1 MKSPIRIALTV
12 LVSCFLVPT
21 SLVHAEGTDTTTP
34 DSTSQTSAPTTVS
47 TTAPDTVSTTV
58 PSPTTTTTTL
68 PRLSRPQRGAASIG
82 FTRIVLDEQRAYVY
96 NHRKRLIATLPA
108 STGVDDQ
115 TPVGSFKVF
124 SQSAQAFYTPNPNE
138 RMRWMTRFT
147 KGRQGGN
154 IGFHGIPYKV
164 TKSGEIPFPTPL
176 GVAPSSHGCI
186 RMRVADAKWLFH
198 NMKIGTVVSVV
209 RSRG

>member
-1 MKSPIRIALTV
+1 MKSPLRIALTV
-12 LVSCFLVPT
+12 LVACVLVPT
-21 SLVHAEGTDTTTP
+21 SLVNAEGTDTTTP
-34 DSTSQTSAPTTVS
+34 DTTASTTV
-47 TTAPDTVSTTV
+47 PEIVSTTV
-58 PSPTTTTTTL
+58 PAPTTTTSTL
-68 PRLSRPQRGAASIG
+68 PRVSRSQRGVASIG
-82 FTRIVLDEQRAYVY
+82 FARIVLDEQRVYVY

-115 TPVGSFKVF
+115 TPVGTFKVF
-124 SQSAQAFYTPNPNE
+124 SQSAQAYYAPNPSE

-147 KGRQGGN
+147 KGREGGN

-164 TKSGEIPFPTPL
+164 TKTGEIPFPTPL

-186 RMRVADAKWLFH
+186 RMRVADAKWLFQ

>member
-1 MKSPIRIALTV
+1 MKSPIRIALTI
-12 LVSCFLVPT
+12 LVACVLVPT
-21 SLVHAEGTDTTTP
+21 SLVNAEGSDTTTP
-34 DSTSQTSAPTTVS
+34 DTSTTTTVPEIVS
-47 TTAPDTVSTTV
+47 TTA
-58 PSPTTTTTTL
+58 PSPTTTTAAL
-68 PRLSRPQRGAASIG
+68 PSMSRPQRGATSIG
-82 FTRIVLDEQRAYVY
+82 FARVVLDEQRVYVY
-96 NHRKRLIATLPA
+96 NNRKRLIATLPA

-115 TPVGSFKVF
+115 TPVGTFKVF
-124 SQSAQAFYTPNPNE
+124 SRSAQTFYTPNPSE

-147 KGRQGGN
+147 KGREGGN

-198 NMKIGTVVSVV
+198 NMNIGTVVSVV

>member
-12 LVSCFLVPT
+12 LVSCVLVPT
-21 SLVHAEGTDTTTP
+21 SLVNAEGTDTTTP
-34 DSTSQTSAPTTVS
+34 DTTASTTV
-47 TTAPDTVSTTV
+47 PEIVSTTV
-58 PSPTTTTTTL
+58 PAPTTTTSTL
-68 PRLSRPQRGAASIG
+68 PRVSNPQRGKASIG
-82 FTRIVLDEQRAYVY
+82 FTRIVLDEQRVYVY

-115 TPVGSFKVF
+115 TPVGTFKVF
-124 SQSAQAFYTPNPNE
+124 SQSAQAYYTPNPNE

-147 KGRQGGN
+147 KGREGGN

-164 TKSGEIPFPTPL
+164 TKTGEIPFPTPL

-186 RMRVADAKWLFH
+186 RMRVADAKWLFK

>member
-1 MKSPIRIALTV
+1 MKSPIRISLVV
-12 LVSCFLVPT
+12 LVACVLIPT
-21 SLVHAEGTDTTTP
+21 SLVNAEGSDTTSP
-34 DSTSQTSAPTTVS
+34 DTTASTIAPTTV
-47 TTAPDTVSTTV
+47 PEVVSTTV
-58 PSPTTTTTTL
+58 PETPSTSSTL
-68 PRLSRPQRGAASIG
+68 PRVSPPQRGRASIG
-82 FTRIVLDEQRAYVY
+82 FARVVLSEQRVYVY
-96 NHRKRLIATLPA
+96 NQRKRLIATIPV
-108 STGVDDQ
+108 STGLDNS
-115 TPVGSFKVF
+115 TPVGTFKVF
-124 SQSAQAFYTPNPNE
+124 SQSAQTFYTPNPSE

-164 TKSGEIPFPTPL
+164 TKSGEIPFFTPL

-209 RSRG
+209 RSKG

>member
-1 MKSPIRIALTV
+1 MKSPLRIALTV
-12 LVSCFLVPT
+12 LVACVLVPT
-21 SLVHAEGTDTTTP
+21 SLVHAEGSDTTTP
-34 DSTSQTSAPTTVS
+34 DTSAPTTV
-47 TTAPDTVSTTV
+47 PEIVSTTV
-58 PSPTTTTTTL
+58 PAPTTTTSTL
-68 PRLSRPQRGAASIG
+68 PRISPPQRGRASIG
-82 FTRIVLDEQRAYVY
+82 FTRIVLDEQRVYVY

-108 STGVDDQ
+108 STGVDDR
-115 TPVGSFKVF
+115 TPVGTFKVF
-124 SQSAQAFYTPNPNE
+124 SQSAQAYYTPNPNE

-147 KGRQGGN
+147 KGREGGN

-164 TKSGEIPFPTPL
+164 TKSGEIPFFTPL

-186 RMRVADAKWLFH
+186 RMRVSDAKWLFH

>member
-1 MKSPIRIALTV
+1 MKSPIRIALTI
-12 LVSCFLVPT
+12 LVACVLVPT
-21 SLVHAEGTDTTTP
+21 SLVNAEGSDTTTP
-34 DSTSQTSAPTTVS
+34 DTSTTTTVPEIVS
-47 TTAPDTVSTTV
+47 TTA
-58 PSPTTTTTTL
+58 PSPTTTTAAL
-68 PRLSRPQRGAASIG
+68 PSISRPQRGATSIG
-82 FTRIVLDEQRAYVY
+82 FARVVLDEQRVYVY
-96 NHRKRLIATLPA
+96 NNRKRLIATLPA

-115 TPVGSFKVF
+115 TPVGTFKVF
-124 SQSAQAFYTPNPNE
+124 SRSAQTFYTPNPSE

-198 NMKIGTVVSVV
+198 NMNIGTVVSVV

>member
-12 LVSCFLVPT
+12 LVTCVLVPT
-21 SLVHAEGTDTTTP
+21 SLVNAEGSDTTTP
-34 DSTSQTSAPTTVS
+34 DTSAPSTV
-47 TTAPDTVSTTV
+47 PETVSTTV
-58 PSPTTTTTTL
+58 PAPTTTTSTL
-68 PRLSRPQRGAASIG
+68 PRVSSPQRGKASIG
-82 FTRIVLDEQRAYVY
+82 FTRIVLDEQRVYVY
-96 NHRKRLIATLPA
+96 NQRKRLIATLPA

-115 TPVGSFKVF
+115 TPVGTFKVF
-124 SQSAQAFYTPNPNE
+124 SQSAQAFYTPNPSE

-147 KGRQGGN
+147 KGREGGN

-164 TKSGEIPFPTPL
+164 TKTGEIPFPTPL

-186 RMRVADAKWLFH
+186 RMRVADAKWLFQ

>member
-1 MKSPIRIALTV
+1 MKSPLRIVSTV
-12 LVSCFLVPT
+12 LVACVLLPASF
-21 SLVHAEGTDTTTP
+21 VHAEGSDTTTP
-34 DSTSQTSAPTTVS
+34 DTSALTTVPTS
-47 TTAPDTVSTTV
+47 VPEIVSTTV
-58 PSPTTTTTTL
+58 PAPTTTSTTL
-68 PRLSRPQRGAASIG
+68 PRVSGPQRGVASIG
-82 FTRIVLDEQRAYVY
+82 FARVVLDEQRVYVY

-108 STGVDDQ
+108 STGVKDQ
-115 TPVGSFKVF
+115 TPVGTFKVF
-124 SQSAQAFYTPNPNE
+124 SQSAQAVYSPNPNE

-176 GVAPSSHGCI
+176 GIAPSSHGCI

-198 NMKIGTVVSVV
+198 NMNIGTVVSVV

>member
-1 MKSPIRIALTV
+1 MKSPVRIALTV
-12 LVSCFLVPT
+12 LVTCVLVPT
-21 SLVHAEGTDTTTP
+21 SLVNAEGSDTTTP
-34 DSTSQTSAPTTVS
+34 DTSTSSA
-47 TTAPDTVSTTV
+47 VSTTV
-58 PSPTTTTTTL
+58 PEIVSTTVPEAPTTTTSTL
-68 PRLSRPQRGAASIG
+68 PRVSSPQRGKASIG
-82 FTRIVLDEQRAYVY
+82 FTRIVLDEQRVYVY

-115 TPVGSFKVF
+115 TPVGTFKVF

-147 KGRQGGN
+147 KGREGGN

-164 TKSGEIPFPTPL
+164 TKTGEIPFPTPL

>member
-12 LVSCFLVPT
+12 LVACVLVPT
-21 SLVHAEGTDTTTP
+21 SLVNAEGSDTTPP
-34 DSTSQTSAPTTVS
+34 DTNAPTTV
-47 TTAPDTVSTTV
+47 PEIVSTTV
-58 PSPTTTTTTL
+58 PEATTTTTTTL
-68 PRLSRPQRGAASIG
+68 PRVSGPQRGVASIG
-82 FTRIVLDEQRAYVY
+82 FARIVLDEQRVYVY

-108 STGVDDQ
+108 STGIKDQ
-115 TPVGSFKVF
+115 TPVGTFKVF
-124 SQSAQAFYTPNPNE
+124 SQSAQAVYSPNPNE

-147 KGRQGGN
+147 KGREGGN

-164 TKSGEIPFPTPL
+164 TKTGEIPFPTPL
-176 GVAPSSHGCI
+176 GIAPSSHGCI

-198 NMKIGTVVSVV
+198 NMDIGTVVSVV

>member
-1 MKSPIRIALTV
+1 MKSPLRIALTI
-12 LVSCFLVPT
+12 LVACVLVPT
-21 SLVHAEGTDTTTP
+21 SLAHAEGSDTTTP
-34 DSTSQTSAPTTVS
+34 DTIAPVEPTT
-47 TTAPDTVSTTV
+47 TTV
-58 PSPTTTTTTL
+58 PVTTTTL
-68 PRLSRPQRGAASIG
+68 PRLSPPQRGRASIG
-82 FTRIVLDEQRAYVY
+82 FTRIVLDEQRVYVY

-115 TPVGSFKVF
+115 TPVGTFKVF
-124 SQSAQAFYTPNPNE
+124 SQSAQAYYTPNPNE

-147 KGRQGGN
+147 KGREGGN

-176 GVAPSSHGCI
+176 GIAPSSHGCI

>member
-12 LVSCFLVPT
+12 LVTCVLVPT

-34 DSTSQTSAPTTVS
+34 SA
-47 TTAPDTVSTTV
+47 VSTTV
-58 PSPTTTTTTL
+58 PEIVSTTVPEAPTTTTSTL
-68 PRLSRPQRGAASIG
+68 PRVSSPQRGKASIG
-82 FTRIVLDEQRAYVY
+82 FTRIVLDEQRVYVY

-115 TPVGSFKVF
+115 TPVGTFKVF

-147 KGRQGGN
+147 KGREGGN

-164 TKSGEIPFPTPL
+164 TKTGEIPFPTPL

>member
-1 MKSPIRIALTV
+1 MKSPLRIALTV
-12 LVSCFLVPT
+12 LVACVLVPT
-21 SLVHAEGTDTTTP
+21 SLVNAEGTDTTTP
-34 DSTSQTSAPTTVS
+34 D
-47 TTAPDTVSTTV
+47 TTASTTV
-58 PSPTTTTTTL
+58 PTFSPETASTTVPAPTTTASTL
-68 PRLSRPQRGAASIG
+68 PRLSPPQRGRASIG
-82 FTRIVLDEQRAYVY
+82 FTRIVLDEQRVYVY

-115 TPVGSFKVF
+115 TPVGTFKVF
-124 SQSAQAFYTPNPNE
+124 SQSAQAYYTPNPNE

-147 KGRQGGN
+147 KGREGGN

-164 TKSGEIPFPTPL
+164 TKTGEIPFPTPL

-186 RMRVADAKWLFH
+186 RMRVSDAKWLFH

>member
-12 LVSCFLVPT
+12 LVACVLIPT
-21 SLVHAEGTDTTTP
+21 SLVNAEGSDTTPP
-34 DSTSQTSAPTTVS
+34 DTSAPTTV
-47 TTAPDTVSTTV
+47 PEIVSTTV
-58 PSPTTTTTTL
+58 PEAATTTTTTL
-68 PRLSRPQRGAASIG
+68 PRVSGPQRGVASIG
-82 FTRIVLDEQRAYVY
+82 FARIVLDEQRVYVY

-108 STGVDDQ
+108 STGVKDQ
-115 TPVGSFKVF
+115 TPVGTFKVF
-124 SQSAQAFYTPNPNE
+124 SQSAQAVYSPNPNE

-147 KGRQGGN
+147 KGREGGN

-176 GVAPSSHGCI
+176 GIAPSSHGCI

-198 NMKIGTVVSVV
+198 NMDIGTVVSVV

>member
-1 MKSPIRIALTV
+1 MKSPLRIALTV
-12 LVSCFLVPT
+12 LVTCVLVPT
-21 SLVHAEGTDTTTP
+21 SLVNAEGSDTTTP
-34 DSTSQTSAPTTVS
+34 ETSTPTTV
-47 TTAPDTVSTTV
+47 PEIVSTTV
-58 PSPTTTTTTL
+58 PEIPSTTSTTL
-68 PRLSRPQRGAASIG
+68 PRVSRPQRGVTSIG
-82 FTRIVLDEQRAYVY
+82 FARIVLDEQRVYVY

-115 TPVGSFKVF
+115 TPVGTFKVF
-124 SQSAQAFYTPNPNE
+124 SQSAQAFYTPNPSE

-147 KGRQGGN
+147 KGREGGN

-164 TKSGEIPFPTPL
+164 TKSGEIPFFTPL
-176 GVAPSSHGCI
+176 GIAPSSHGCI

-198 NMKIGTVVSVV
+198 NMDIGTVVSVV

>member
-1 MKSPIRIALTV
+1 MKSPIRIALTI
-12 LVSCFLVPT
+12 LVACVLVPT
-21 SLVHAEGTDTTTP
+21 SLVNAEGSDTTTP
-34 DSTSQTSAPTTVS
+34 DTSTTTTVPEIVS
-47 TTAPDTVSTTV
+47 TTA
-58 PSPTTTTTTL
+58 PSPTTTTAAL
-68 PRLSRPQRGAASIG
+68 PSISRPQRGATSIG
-82 FTRIVLDEQRAYVY
+82 FARVVLDEQRVYVY
-96 NHRKRLIATLPA
+96 NNRKRLIATLPA

-115 TPVGSFKVF
+115 TPVGTFKVF
-124 SQSAQAFYTPNPNE
+124 SRSAQTFYTPNPSE

-186 RMRVADAKWLFH
+186 RMRVADAKWLFQ

>member
-1 MKSPIRIALTV
+1 
-12 LVSCFLVPT
+12 VP
-21 SLVHAEGTDTTTP
+21 EI
-34 DSTSQTSAPTTVS
+34 
-47 TTAPDTVSTTV
+47 VSTTV
-58 PSPTTTTTTL
+58 PEIPSTTTTTL
-68 PRLSRPQRGAASIG
+68 PRVSRPQRGGASIG
-82 FTRIVLDEQRAYVY
+82 FARIVLDEQRVYVY

-115 TPVGSFKVF
+115 TPVGTFKVF
-124 SQSAQAFYTPNPNE
+124 SQSAQAFYTPNPSE

-147 KGRQGGN
+147 KGREGGN

-164 TKSGEIPFPTPL
+164 TKSGEIPFFTPL
-176 GVAPSSHGCI
+176 GIAPSSHGCI

-198 NMKIGTVVSVV
+198 NMDIGTVVSVV

>member
-1 MKSPIRIALTV
+1 MKSPLRIALTV
-12 LVSCFLVPT
+12 LTACVLVPT
-21 SLVHAEGTDTTTP
+21 SLVNAEGSDTTIP
-34 DSTSQTSAPTTVS
+34 DTIAPVEPTT
-47 TTAPDTVSTTV
+47 TTMPV
-58 PSPTTTTTTL
+58 TTTTL
-68 PRLSRPQRGAASIG
+68 PPLSRPQRGVAKIG
-82 FTRIVLDEQRAYVY
+82 FTRIVLDEQRVYVY
-96 NHRKRLIATLPA
+96 NHRRRLIATLPA

-115 TPVGSFKVF
+115 TPVGTFKVF

-147 KGRQGGN
+147 KGREGGN

-186 RMRVADAKWLFH
+186 RMRVADAKWLFK

>member
-1 MKSPIRIALTV
+1 V
-12 LVSCFLVPT
+12 N
-21 SLVHAEGTDTTTP
+21 AEGSDTTIP
-34 DSTSQTSAPTTVS
+34 DTIAPVEPTT
-47 TTAPDTVSTTV
+47 TTV
-58 PSPTTTTTTL
+58 PVTTTTL
-68 PRLSRPQRGAASIG
+68 PPLSRPQRGVAKIG
-82 FTRIVLDEQRAYVY
+82 FTRIVLDEQRVYVY
-96 NHRKRLIATLPA
+96 NNRRRLIATLPA

-115 TPVGSFKVF
+115 TPVGTFKVF
-124 SQSAQAFYTPNPNE
+124 SQSAQAYYTPNPNE

-147 KGRQGGN
+147 KGREGGN

-176 GVAPSSHGCI
+176 GKAPSSHGCI
-186 RMRVADAKWLFH
+186 RMRVADAKWLFQ

>member
-1 MKSPIRIALTV
+1 MKSPLRIALTV
-12 LVSCFLVPT
+12 LVACALIPT
-21 SLVHAEGTDTTTP
+21 SLVNAEGSDTTTP
-34 DSTSQTSAPTTVS
+34 DTTASTTV
-47 TTAPDTVSTTV
+47 PEIVSTTV
-58 PSPTTTTTTL
+58 PAPTTTTSTL
-68 PRLSRPQRGAASIG
+68 PRASRPQRGVASIG
-82 FTRIVLDEQRAYVY
+82 FARIVLDEQRVYVY

-115 TPVGSFKVF
+115 TPVGTFKVF
-124 SQSAQAFYTPNPNE
+124 SQSAQTFYTPNPSE

-147 KGRQGGN
+147 KGREGGN

-164 TKSGEIPFPTPL
+164 TKSGEIPFFTPL
-176 GVAPSSHGCI
+176 GIAPSSHGCI

>member
-1 MKSPIRIALTV
+1 MKSPLRIALTV
-12 LVSCFLVPT
+12 LVTCVLVPT
-21 SLVHAEGTDTTTP
+21 SLVNAEGTDTTTP
-34 DSTSQTSAPTTVS
+34 ETSTPTTV
-47 TTAPDTVSTTV
+47 PEIVSTTV
-58 PSPTTTTTTL
+58 PAPTTTMTSL
-68 PRLSRPQRGAASIG
+68 PRVSSPQRGTASIG
-82 FTRIVLDEQRAYVY
+82 FTRIVLDEQRVYVY
-96 NHRKRLIATLPA
+96 NHRKRLIATLPV

-115 TPVGSFKVF
+115 TPVGIFKVF
-124 SQSAQAFYTPNPNE
+124 SQSAQAFYTPNPSE

-147 KGRQGGN
+147 KGREDGN

-164 TKSGEIPFPTPL
+164 TKSGEIPFFTPL

>member
-12 LVSCFLVPT
+12 LVACVLVPT
-21 SLVHAEGTDTTTP
+21 SLVNAEGSDTTTP
-34 DSTSQTSAPTTVS
+34 DTSTTTTVPEIVS
-47 TTAPDTVSTTV
+47 TTA
-58 PSPTTTTTTL
+58 PSPTTTTAAL
-68 PRLSRPQRGAASIG
+68 PSISRPQRGATSIG
-82 FTRIVLDEQRAYVY
+82 FARVVLDEQRVYVY
-96 NHRKRLIATLPA
+96 NNRKRLIATLPA

-115 TPVGSFKVF
+115 TPVGTFKVF
-124 SQSAQAFYTPNPNE
+124 SRSAQTFYTPNPSE

-198 NMKIGTVVSVV
+198 NMNIGTVVSVV

>member
-12 LVSCFLVPT
+12 LVTCVLVPT
-21 SLVHAEGTDTTTP
+21 SLVNAEGTDTTTP
-34 DSTSQTSAPTTVS
+34 DTSTPSA
-47 TTAPDTVSTTV
+47 VSTTV
-58 PSPTTTTTTL
+58 PEIVSTTVPEAPTTTTSTL
-68 PRLSRPQRGAASIG
+68 PRVSSPQRGKASIG
-82 FTRIVLDEQRAYVY
+82 FTRIVLDEQRVYVY

-115 TPVGSFKVF
+115 TPVGTFKVF

>member
-12 LVSCFLVPT
+12 LVACVLIPT
-21 SLVHAEGTDTTTP
+21 SLVNAEGSDTTTP
-34 DSTSQTSAPTTVS
+34 DTSAPTTV
-47 TTAPDTVSTTV
+47 PEIDSTTV
-58 PSPTTTTTTL
+58 PATTTTTSTL
-68 PRLSRPQRGAASIG
+68 PRVSGPQRGVASIG
-82 FTRIVLDEQRAYVY
+82 FARIVLDEQRVYVY

-108 STGVDDQ
+108 STGVKDQ
-115 TPVGSFKVF
+115 TPVGTFKVF
-124 SQSAQAFYTPNPNE
+124 SQSAQAVYSPNPNE

-164 TKSGEIPFPTPL
+164 TKSGEIPFFTPL
-176 GVAPSSHGCI
+176 GIAPSSHGCI

>member
-12 LVSCFLVPT
+12 FVACVLAPS
-21 SLVHAEGTDTTTP
+21 SLVNAEGSDTTPP
-34 DSTSQTSAPTTVS
+34 DTSAPTTV
-47 TTAPDTVSTTV
+47 PEIVSTTV
-58 PSPTTTTTTL
+58 PEAPTTTTTTL
-68 PRLSRPQRGAASIG
+68 PRVSGPQRGVASIG
-82 FTRIVLDEQRAYVY
+82 FARIVLDEQRVYVY

-108 STGVDDQ
+108 STGVKDQ
-115 TPVGSFKVF
+115 TPVGTFKVF
-124 SQSAQAFYTPNPNE
+124 SQSAQAVYSPNPNE

-147 KGRQGGN
+147 KGREGGN

-176 GVAPSSHGCI
+176 GIAPSSHGCI

-198 NMKIGTVVSVV
+198 NMDIGTVVSVV

>member
-1 MKSPIRIALTV
+1 VNAEGSDT
-12 LVSCFLVPT
+12 PT
-21 SLVHAEGTDTTTP
+21 SDTI
-34 DSTSQTSAPTTVS
+34 APVE
-47 TTAPDTVSTTV
+47 
-58 PSPTTTTTTL
+58 PTTTIPVTTSTL
-68 PRLSRPQRGAASIG
+68 PPLSRPQRGPAKIG
-82 FTRIVLDEQRAYVY
+82 FARIVLAEQRVYVY
-96 NHRKRLIATLPA
+96 NHRKRLIATLPV

-115 TPVGSFKVF
+115 TPVGTFKVF
-124 SQSAQAFYTPNPNE
+124 SQSAQAYYTPSPNE

-176 GVAPSSHGCI
+176 GVASSSHGCI

>member
-1 MKSPIRIALTV
+1 MKSPLRIALTDLTACV
-12 LVSCFLVPT
+12 LVPT
-21 SLVHAEGTDTTTP
+21 SLVNAEGSDTTIP
-34 DSTSQTSAPTTVS
+34 DTIAPVEPTT
-47 TTAPDTVSTTV
+47 TTMPV
-58 PSPTTTTTTL
+58 TTTTL
-68 PRLSRPQRGAASIG
+68 PPLSRPQRGVAKIG
-82 FTRIVLDEQRAYVY
+82 FTRIVLDEQRVYVY
-96 NHRKRLIATLPA
+96 NHRRRLIATLPA

-115 TPVGSFKVF
+115 TPVGTFKVF

-147 KGRQGGN
+147 KGREGGN

-186 RMRVADAKWLFH
+186 RMRVADAKWLFK

>member
-1 MKSPIRIALTV
+1 MKSPLRIALTV
-12 LVSCFLVPT
+12 LVTCVLVPT
-21 SLVHAEGTDTTTP
+21 SLVNAEGTDTTTP
-34 DSTSQTSAPTTVS
+34 ETSTPTTV
-47 TTAPDTVSTTV
+47 PEIVSTTV
-58 PSPTTTTTTL
+58 PAPTTTMTSL
-68 PRLSRPQRGAASIG
+68 PRVSSPQRGTASIG
-82 FTRIVLDEQRAYVY
+82 FTRIVLDEQRVYVY
-96 NHRKRLIATLPA
+96 NHRKRLIATLPV

-115 TPVGSFKVF
+115 TPVGTFKVF
-124 SQSAQAFYTPNPNE
+124 SQSAQAFYTPNPSE

-147 KGRQGGN
+147 KGREDGN

-164 TKSGEIPFPTPL
+164 TKSGEIPFFTPL

>member
-1 MKSPIRIALTV
+1 MKSPLRIVSTV
-12 LVSCFLVPT
+12 LVACVLLPASF
-21 SLVHAEGTDTTTP
+21 VHAEGSDTTTP
-34 DSTSQTSAPTTVS
+34 DTSALTTVPTS
-47 TTAPDTVSTTV
+47 VPEIVSTTV
-58 PSPTTTTTTL
+58 PAPTTTSTTL
-68 PRLSRPQRGAASIG
+68 PRVSGPQRGVASIG
-82 FTRIVLDEQRAYVY
+82 FARVVLDEQRVYVY

-108 STGVDDQ
+108 STGVKDQ
-115 TPVGSFKVF
+115 TPVGTFKVF
-124 SQSAQAFYTPNPNE
+124 SQSAQAVYSPNPNE

-176 GVAPSSHGCI
+176 GIAPSSHGCI
-186 RMRVADAKWLFH
+186 RMRVADATWLFH
-198 NMKIGTVVSVV
+198 NMDIGTVVSVV